1 LIQLVA
7 QGTLG
12 GERLAQNTIAPLAES
27 AALFLGNFGRLLLLV
42 GATISSFGYLT
53 SDILNTPRTLFA
65 FGRDGVLPK
74 ALAHVHP
81 RFRSPDVAIILYAA
95 VAFALSL
102 ISTFEGLAV
111 MANVAALL
119 LYLLC
124 SAAAWQL
131 VRRDVRTDGAPFR
144 FPGAQIFPFVAIIL
158 IAWMLAHATMKEWKV
173 LGIVLA
179 IGSALYWIRFS
190 LRPSEVAAG

>member
-12 GERLAQNTIAPLAES
+12 SDRLAHAVAPLAES
-27 AALFLGNFGRLLLLV
+27 AGLFLGNFGRVLLLV
-42 GATISSFGYLT
+42 GATVSSFGYLA

-65 FGRDGVLPK
+65 FGRDGVPPK

-81 RFRSPDVAIILYAA
+81 RFRSPDVAIVLYAA
-95 VAFALSL
+95 IALSLSL

-131 VRRDVRTDGAPFR
+131 VRRDVRTDGQPFR
-144 FPGAQIFPFVAIIL
+144 FPGARILPFVAIAI
-158 IAWMLAHATMKEWKV
+158 IGWMLAQATLKELTV

-179 IGSALYWIRFS
+179 VGSTLYWARVLI
-190 LRPSEVAAG
+190 PPPKVARG